1 MRKKILLLTS
11 LLIMGIVGYFVYRKY
26 MSPTRIALVNFIT
39 YQASNMAYSNKD
51 RMVKYEEVPL
61 DQLDKLKNYDFVL
74 VWAMGLKIS
83 DEQRNQ
89 MIEASEKVPFHSFMV
104 TNPDN
109 ELSTLNEVDLE
120 RITEYLDS
128 GNKENYKNLA
138 RYIRKYIDKKWFA
151 TEPEPATERKE
162 NAYFHLE
169 EDIAFDNLSS
179 YEDYIKKHNFYKE
192 GAPKIAVVAGIHDPF
207 GGNKEHLNGV
217 VKAIQDH
224 GMNVYPFAAQ
234 VSKRMDFLR
243 EINPDAIVYFPHG
256 QLLMGNPEEFIDFLK
271 EKNIP
276 LFTGLS
282 VLSFKEKWEQDPMG
296 LFGGFLGQ
304 TVVMPE
310 LDGAL
315 YPYVVITQDQNKDG
329 YYFLNAIPNRTN
341 KFVQIIQNFIS
352 LKHKENQNKKLAI
365 VYYKGAGLATP
376 VAQGLEVVESL
387 YHFLQQLKAQG
398 YKVENL
404 PNSVAEFNNILN
416 NQANTYRSSAKGEIE
431 RFLSNGKP
439 ALVEAKELDNWLKNA
454 VPEPLY
460 KQVVEHNGAAPGNY
474 LTTNKE
480 DKDYLAVS
488 QVTFGNITILPQP
501 PAALSTDDDFK
512 VQHGVKEIPPYAYIG
527 AYLWIQNGLKADAL
541 IHFGTHGSLEFTPN
555 KQVGLSDYDWGDILV
570 GTVPHFYYYSIG
582 NIGESIIA
590 KRRSYGGLISYLTP
604 AFTESEMRNTFND
617 LEDKILTY
625 EKAKDSVDKK
635 AISLHIKKIAVK
647 MGLHRDL
654 RLDSILTKP
663 YTEEE
668 IEKLSNFAEEIA
680 TEKINGEFYTMG
692 IPYSPEKVNS
702 TVLAM
707 SADPIAYSLATLDKL
722 SGKVTEAQLKRNT
735 FFTEKYL
742 NPAKKLVKQILAGK
756 EVNPELIS
764 NFAGITP
771 EDIKNAKEVLAE
783 DASKAGLMA
792 FLKKQFDK
800 KKDEKPSEVAQKD
813 TQEKPAQVAEQKN
826 ENPSN
831 KTPDAVGKATKTK
844 PAPVKREERKPL
856 TEQEIAEIAAK
867 KAKLEKAQAIVD
879 IENTIN
885 NVVFYKESIQNSPSL
900 EEKAFFNALNGGY
913 TPPSS
918 GGDAVANP
926 KAVPTGRN
934 LYSINAESTPSKLAW
949 DRGVALAKSTIEEY
963 QKNHKGDFPKK
974 IAYTFWSSEF
984 IETEGV
990 SIAQVLYLLG
1000 VEPVWDSFGRVSDV
1014 RIIPSEEL
1022 GRPRID
1028 VVVQTSGQFR
1038 DLAAS
1043 RLFLITKA
1051 IEKVS
1056 ELPEEAYTNQV
1067 SAGTVDIEKELVKA
1081 GIPPKDAR
1089 QMSTQRIFGG
1099 LQGAYGT
1106 GIKELINAGDKWDTQ
1121 KDIAEVYMHNMGA
1134 TYASQEDWSKF
1145 QEGMFRAAIKNTDV
1159 LIQPRQN
1166 NTWGALSLDHV
1177 FEFMGGMNAAIK
1189 EVTGKDPDAYLADYR
1204 NHKNM
1209 RMQELKEAIGVEA
1222 RATVLNPTYIKEMMK
1237 GKASSAGQIQEIV
1250 MNMHGW
1256 EATRPEVID
1265 DALWTEI
1272 YDTYI
1277 QDKHQLGVTEFIKTE
1292 NVGALEETT
1301 AIMLEATRKGMWKAT
1316 NEQIANL
1323 AELHTNLV
1331 KEFGIES
1338 SQFSSENKKLQDY
1351 IAQNTSSANA
1361 KAYQA
1366 QIQKSEQSSNEE
1378 AKEGK
1383 VLKKEETTTG
1393 AEQEK
1398 VSLSA
1403 VWIAVAIVV
1412 AFIGL
1417 IIFVKKRRK

>member
-1 MRKKILLLTS
+1 MRKKFLLLVS
-11 LLIMGIVGYFVYRKY
+11 LLIIGIVGYFVYRKY
-26 MSPTRIALVNFIT
+26 MAPTRIALVNFIT
-39 YQASNMAYSNKD
+39 YQASNIAYSNKD
-51 RMVKYEEVPL
+51 KLVKYEEVSL
-61 DQLDKLKNYDFVL
+61 EELDKLKNYDFVL

-89 MIEASEKVPFHSFMV
+89 LIEASQRVPLHSFMV
-104 TNPDN
+104 TNPEN
-109 ELSTLNEVDLE
+109 ELSTLNEMELK
-120 RITEYLDS
+120 RITEYLES

-138 RYIRKYIDKKWFA
+138 LYIRKYIDKKWFA
-151 TEPEPATERKE
+151 TEPAPAIERKD
-162 NAYFHLE
+162 NAYFHI
-169 EDIAFDNLSS
+169 EDDISFDDLSS
-179 YEDYIKKHNFYKE
+179 YESYIKRNNFYKE
-192 GAPKIAVVAGIHDPF
+192 GAPKIAIVAGLHDPF
-207 GGNKEHLNGV
+207 AGNKDQLNGV
-217 VKAIQDH
+217 IKAVQDK
-224 GMNVYPFAAQ
+224 GMNAYPFTAQ

-243 EINPDAIVYFPHG
+243 EIDPDAIIYFPHG
-256 QLLMGNPEEFIDFLK
+256 QMLMGNPDEFIDFLK

-304 TVVMPE
+304 TIVMPE

-315 YPYVVITQDQNKDG
+315 YPYVIITQDLGKDG
-329 YYFLNAIPNRTN
+329 YYFLNTIPNRTE

-352 LKHKENQNKKLAI
+352 LKHKENKDKKLAI
-365 VYYKGAGLATP
+365 FYYKAPGLATP

-387 YHFLQQLKAQG
+387 YRFLHQLKAQG
-398 YKVENL
+398 YNVENL
-404 PNSVAEFNNILN
+404 PATVLEFNTLLN

-431 RFLSNGKP
+431 KFLTNGKP
-439 ALVEAKELDNWLKNA
+439 ALVEANELDSWLKKSL
-454 VPEPLY
+454 PETLY
-460 KQVVEHNGAAPGNY
+460 TQVVEHNGATPGNY
-474 LTTNKE
+474 LTTTKDN
-480 DKDYLAVS
+480 KDYLAVA
-488 QVTFGNITILPQP
+488 QLTFGNITILPQP
-501 PAALSTDDDFK
+501 PAALSTEDDFK

-527 AYLWIQNGLKADAL
+527 AYLWVQNGLKADAL
-541 IHFGTHGSLEFTPN
+541 VHFGTHGSLEFTPN
-555 KQVGLSDYDWGDILV
+555 KQVALSDYDWGDILV
-570 GTVPHFYYYSIG
+570 GIVPHFYYYSIG

-590 KRRSYGGLISYLTP
+590 KRRSYGALVSYLTP

-625 EKAKDSVDKK
+625 EKAKDPIDKK
-635 AISLHIKKIAVK
+635 AISLHIKKLAVS

-654 RLDSILTKP
+654 RLDSILTNP

-668 IEKLSNFAEEIA
+668 IDKLSNFAEEIA
-680 TEKINGEFYTMG
+680 TEKINGEYYTTG
-692 IPYSPEKVNS
+692 VAYSPDKIAS

-707 SADPIAYSLATLDKL
+707 SADPIAYSMATLDKIN
-722 SGKVTEAQLKRNT
+722 GKVTDIQIKKKT

-742 NPAKKLVKQILAGK
+742 NPAKNLVKQILSGKPVNTELVCTYAG
-756 EVNPELIS
+756 L
-764 NFAGITP
+764 TTD
-771 EDIKNAKEVLAE
+771 DIKNAKDILEQE
-783 DASKAGLMA
+783 SQQAGMLA

-800 KKDEKPSEVAQKD
+800 PKEKNTNDKPTETKSDNSENKKA
-813 TQEKPAQVAEQKN
+813 
-826 ENPSN
+826 
-831 KTPDAVGKATKTK
+831 DAVGKATKTK
-844 PAPVKREERKPL
+844 KVPTKKEERKPL

-867 KAKLEKAQAIVD
+867 KAKIDKAQAIID

-885 NVVFYKESIQNSPSL
+885 NVLFYKEAIQNSPSL

-949 DRGVALAKSTIEEY
+949 DRGVALAKNTIEEY
-963 QKNHKGDFPKK
+963 QKNHGEYPKK

-1000 VEPVWDSFGRVSDV
+1000 VEPVWDTFGRVSDV

-1028 VVVQTSGQFR
+1028 VVIQTSGQFR

-1056 ELPEEAYTNQV
+1056 VLPEEKYNNQV
-1067 SAGTVDIEKELVKA
+1067 SSGTVDIEKELVKA

-1089 QMSTQRIFGG
+1089 EMSTQRIFGG

-1106 GIKELINAGDKWDTQ
+1106 GIKELINAGDKWETQ

-1145 QEGMFRAAIKNTDV
+1145 QQGMFRAAIKNTDV

-1209 RMQELKEAIGVEA
+1209 HMQELKEAIGVEA
-1222 RATVLNPTYIKEMMK
+1222 RSTVLNPKYIKEMMK

-1250 MNMHGW
+1250 LNMHGW

-1265 DALWTEI
+1265 DELWTEI

-1277 QDKHQLGVTEFIKTE
+1277 EDKKQLGITEFIKKE
-1292 NVGALEETT
+1292 NVGALQEVT
-1301 AIMLEATRKGMWKAT
+1301 AVMLEATRKGMWKAST
-1316 NEQIANL
+1316 EQIAKL
-1323 AELHTNLV
+1323 AELHTDLV
-1331 KEFGIES
+1331 KQFGIES

-1351 IAQNTSSANA
+1351 ISQKTSVENA
-1361 KAYQA
+1361 KAYQE
-1366 QIQKSEQSSNEE
+1366 QIVKAEQNSSNQEV
-1378 AKEGK
+1378 KQGK
-1383 VLKKEETTTG
+1383 ILKKEETTTG
-1393 AEQEK
+1393 AKEEK
-1398 VSLSA
+1398 VSLSTL
-1403 VWIAVAIVV
+1403 WIGIVV
-1412 AFIGL
+1412 LLSFIGL